1 MERKVM
7 LGHKIRRLRRDVDLT
22 QAQMAERMG
31 ISPSYFNLIENNQ
44 RPVTVN
50 LLLKLGQAFDL
61 DLQSFADTDE
71 ARLVTQLTEVFGD
84 PVFRAGEINRHELR
98 EMAAVAPTLAQ
109 AVLDLYDAYQEAHDA
124 ARGLAERVA
133 DRDKL
138 QVMHAKAFPLEE
150 VRDFFH
156 SNENHFPELETAA
169 ERLWQSAGLEAGELW
184 RGLVEHLQCV
194 HHVKV
199 KRLPAE
205 VMVGAIR
212 RFDRHANRLMLSEVL
227 SASGRLFHLAVTIC
241 LTEQGAILDRLVDGA
256 GLAGEARELARTG
269 LASYYAGAVLMP
281 YERFVQ
287 AARGLRFDIELLQ
300 HRFDASFEQV
310 CHRLTTLQRPSAR
323 GVPFF
328 MIRVDKAGN
337 VSKRFS
343 ATPLQFA
350 RFGGACPR
358 WNVYDAFRAPGVLH
372 PQLAAMPDGTPYFF
386 IARTV
391 TKPGGGWRN
400 PPQQFALALGCEA
413 SHAASLIYADGLDVK
428 NTDAAVPI
436 GVNCRLC
443 ERLECSQRAYP
454 PLNHRLIV
462 DETVRGVSA
471 FQFTPASRG

>member
-7 LGHKIRRLRRDVDLT
+7 LGHKIRRLRRDLDLT

-98 EMAAVAPTLAQ
+98 ELAAVAPSLAQ

-138 QVMHAKAFPLEE
+138 QVLQAKAFPLEE

-156 SNENHFPELETAA
+156 ANENHFPELETAA
-169 ERLWQSAGLEAGELW
+169 ERLWQTAGLEAGELW
-184 RGLVEHLQCV
+184 RGLVDHLQRA
-194 HHVKV
+194 HQVKV

-212 RFDRHANRLMLSEVL
+212 RFDRHARRLMLSEVL

-241 LTEQGAILDRLVDGA
+241 LTEQARVLDRLVDGA
-256 GLAGEARELARTG
+256 GLLGEARELARTG

-287 AARGLRFDIELLQ
+287 AARAVRFDIELLQ

-343 ATPLQFA
+343 AAPLQFA

-372 PQLAAMPDGTPYFF
+372 TQLAAMPDGAPYFF

-391 TKPGGGWRN
+391 TKPGGGFRH

-413 SHAASLIYADGLDVK
+413 AHAASLTYADGLDIK

-471 FQFTPASRG
+471 FQFTPASR